1 VPSQADALA
10 GVSGLLGVG
19 GQIVAVILII
29 VLIIVALI
37 WMNAAGKAKARMHY
51 ANERGAERDTQ
62 SGLIRKPTW
71 IDTPKEKIFFEQVVD
86 IAQKK
91 GVSRTFVMKG
101 FMSPDAAEALFS
113 HVAHMEAR
121 GSSFTEQVIAGG
133 DYVSDAWGQLP
144 GHAQEGFT
152 SKDKLGVVG
161 LFS

>member
-1 VPSQADALA
+1 MAVFL
-10 GVSGLLGVG
+10 
-19 GQIVAVILII
+19 IV
-29 VLIIVALI
+29 VLVIVALI
-37 WMNAAGKAKARMHY
+37 WMSAVGKAEARMHY

-62 SGLIRKPTW
+62 AGLMRRPTW
-71 IDTPKEKIFFEQVVD
+71 IDTLKEKIFFEQVVD

-91 GVSRTFVMKG
+91 GVSKIFVMNG

-113 HVAHMEAR
+113 HVAHMEVR

-144 GHAQEGFT
+144 GDVQQGSTA
-152 SKDKLGVVG
+152 KDKSGIVG